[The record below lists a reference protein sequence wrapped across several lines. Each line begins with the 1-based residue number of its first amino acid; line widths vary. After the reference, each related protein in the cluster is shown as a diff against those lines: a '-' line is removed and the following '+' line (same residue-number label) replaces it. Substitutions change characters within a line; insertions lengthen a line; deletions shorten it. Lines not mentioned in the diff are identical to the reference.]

1 MLNDQ
6 TIDAPVGAISTM
18 RANAAPLERCSAFT
32 QSTNT
37 KSDDFVVGLSGPH
50 SHSMTTLLPIMAVV
64 SVAFL
69 VIGFALPV
77 LPLHVH
83 QDLGLSTF
91 VVGLVTG
98 SQFAASLITRIW
110 SGHYADSQGAKR
122 AVVLGLLTAV
132 AGGLL
137 YLVSL
142 RFIGAPWVS
151 ASILLGGR
159 ALLGGAES
167 LVITGAVSWGLGL
180 AGPANT
186 GRVIAWVGMAMF
198 ASLAFG
204 APVGTML
211 YALGGFTAVAVA
223 TMLVPLITVVL
234 VAPLSAVPP
243 QRGMR
248 AGLMKVLGSVWLPGF
263 GSALSTV
270 GFGAMLAFSAL
281 LSAQHGW
288 NPVWLMFSAFAI
300 ALVATRLFLGHIPD
314 TQGGAKVALVCV
326 FVEAVGLALI
336 WFASTPA
343 LAAAGAALT
352 GFGYSLVYPGLGIEA
367 VKRAPPQSRGL
378 AMGAY
383 TVFLDV
389 ALGVGSPALGLLAGR
404 TGVGSVFLASGILV
418 LGAAVVAGWLLHT
431 APSAKQIGDHHEP
444 YRHDTRITVSARV
457 IERASRPEETAR

>member
-1 MLNDQ
+1 MPIHRHMLNDQ
-6 TIDAPVGAISTM
+6 TIDAPAVAISTK
-18 RANAAPLERCSAFT
+18 RANAAPLKW
-32 QSTNT
+32 STT
-37 KSDDFVVGLSGPH
+37 STHSKKGKSDGVIVDLSGPQCR
-50 SHSMTTLLPIMAVV
+50 SMTALLPIMGVV

-98 SQFAASLITRIW
+98 SQFAASLLSRIW
-110 SGHYADSQGAKR
+110 SGRYADSRGAKR

-132 AGGLL
+132 VGGTL

-142 RFIGAPWVS
+142 RFVGTPSLS
-151 ASILLGGR
+151 ATILLCGR

-204 APVGTML
+204 APVGTTL
-211 YALGGFTAVAVA
+211 YTFGGFGAVAAA
-223 TMLVPLITVVL
+223 TMLVPLLAVLL
-234 VAPLSAVPP
+234 VAPVSPVAG
-243 QRGMR
+243 QHGART
-248 AGLMKVLGSVWLPGF
+248 GLMKVLGAVWLPGF

-270 GFGAMLAFSAL
+270 GFGAMIAFSAL

-288 NPVWLMFSAFAI
+288 NPVWLTFSAFAI
-300 ALVATRLFLGHIPD
+300 ALVAARLFLGHIPD
-314 TQGGAKVALVCV
+314 TFGGAKVALVCV
-326 FVEAVGLALI
+326 FVEATGLALI
-336 WFASTPA
+336 WFASNPA

-367 VKRAPPQSRGL
+367 VKRVPPQSRGL

-389 ALGVGSPALGLLAGR
+389 ALGFGSPALGLLAGW
-404 TGVGSVFLASGILV
+404 TGVGSVFLASAILV
-418 LGAAVVAGWLLHT
+418 LGAAVVAGWLLHST
-431 APSAKQIGDHHEP
+431 P
-444 YRHDTRITVSARV
+444 TVPQLQNR
-457 IERASRPEETAR
+457 